1 MAESN
6 FTRRSA
12 LRTIG
17 AGIAGTVALSGT
29 GSAHCLD
36 ISDDRTSYRRA
47 ASTPL
52 FTPRWEFDT
61 FTINDAIDG
70 WSSSRTQSL
79 PEWSQQSG
87 IEFDQS
93 GDSVS
98 DRATLQLDK
107 RYSNVWGSVSQ
118 LSVVAAPVHIDLDEL
133 LEGEATLSI
142 DIDASYAGA
151 VELSGSSSDT
161 TQVDIRGAIGFG
173 PYTDVRQQTKAPALS
188 SSFIAAT
195 GVERPLFDKRISGSN
210 QRRLIEESPSMSTLT
225 TEVTQSDTYVVYGLL
240 ESVADI
246 EYENDAAKVD
256 FSPNGPD
263 VRGAGFVD
271 QEIPFGLSLE
281 QIRIQANELR

>member
-17 AGIAGTVALSGT
+17 AGIAGTAALSGT
-29 GSAHCLD
+29 GSAHCVEV
-36 ISDDRTSYRRA
+36 SDSRTSYRPA
-47 ASTPL
+47 ANTPL

-87 IEFDQS
+87 IEFTQS
-93 GDSVS
+93 GDSVF

-107 RYSNVWGSVSQ
+107 RYSNIWGSVSQ
-118 LSVVAAPVHIDLDEL
+118 LSVVGAPVHIDLDEL
-133 LEGEATLSI
+133 SVGEATLSV

-151 VELSGSSSDT
+151 VELSGSPSDS
-161 TQVDIRGAIGFG
+161 TQIDIRGAVGFG
-173 PYTDVRQQTKAPALS
+173 PYTDVRQQTKAPGLS
-188 SSFIAAT
+188 SSFVSAR
-195 GVERPLFDKRISGSN
+195 GVERSLFDKRISGSN
-210 QRRLIEESPSMSTLT
+210 QRRLIEQSPSMMTLT
-225 TEVTQSDTYVVYGLL
+225 TEVTQSDTYVVYGVL

-256 FSPNGPD
+256 FSSNGPD
-263 VRGAGFVD
+263 MRGSGFVD
-271 QEIPFGLSLE
+271 LDVPHGLSLE
-281 QIRIQANELR
+281 QIRIRANELR